1 MTLYQY
7 VCEIYHLN
15 SSIDVHASSQ
25 IWHASNGLDVWTLVN
40 RWQVCPMEC
49 QILWLQRQV
58 PYGCVHWN
66 RSRDLFNFWLH
77 TIPSFLHWSRS
88 IAAGGIWD
96 NQPCQTNFAPP
107 GLPDPGR
114 IQKICVE
121 LGVLYELHF
130 FSYVLFGKV
139 PLMSALYMRCSQAC
153 LQQPHIL
160 SYSFR
165 DKLATFWTHMA
176 KWSSSVTSFCSAG
189 RSNRAFRAQT
199 LSPSRVFFEPLTER
213 LLKWFGGD
221 FAWIQIT
228 IF

>member
-1 MTLYQY
+1 MQVHKYDMQVTARCLNA
-7 VCEIYHLN
+7 CESL
-15 SSIDVHASSQ
+15 AGL
-25 IWHASNGLDVWTLVN
+25 SNGMPNTVAPAPGALS
-40 RWQVCPMEC
+40 
-49 QILWLQRQV
+49 
-58 PYGCVHWN
+58 CVHWN
-66 RSRDLFNFWLH
+66 RWNRDLFNFWLH

-139 PLMSALYMRCSQAC
+139 PLISALYMRCSQAF

-160 SYSFR
+160 SYFFR

-176 KWSSSVTSFCSAG
+176 KWSSSVTSLCSAG

-199 LSPSRVFFEPLTER
+199 LSPSRHFEPLTER

-221 FAWIQIT
+221 FGI
-228 IF
+228 

>member
-1 MTLYQY
+1 MQVHKYDMQVTA
-7 VCEIYHLN
+7 
-15 SSIDVHASSQ
+15 IDVWMH
-25 IWHASNGLDVWTLVN
+25 VN

-58 PYGCVHWN
+58 PSGCVHWN
-66 RSRDLFNFWLH
+66 RDLFNFWLH

-96 NQPCQTNFAPP
+96 NQPCETNFAPP

-114 IQKICVE
+114 IPEDLCWTR
-121 LGVLYELHF
+121 GVVRVAIF
-130 FSYVLFGKV
+130 FPMCSLAKC
-139 PLMSALYMRCSQAC
+139 LKKSALYMRCSQAF

-160 SYSFR
+160 SYFFR

>member
-1 MTLYQY
+1 MFECLWIAGRFVQWNAKYCGSSARCHL
-7 VCEIYHLN
+7 VAFIEIGLEIF
-15 SSIDVHASSQ
+15 SIS
-25 IWHASNGLDVWTLVN
+25 
-40 RWQVCPMEC
+40 
-49 QILWLQRQV
+49 
-58 PYGCVHWN
+58 GCIRFHH
-66 RSRDLFNFWLH
+66 SFIDLE
-77 TIPSFLHWSRS
+77 P
-88 IAAGGIWD
+88 AAGGIWD
-96 NQPCQTNFAPP
+96 NQPCQTGFAPP
-107 GLPDPGR
+107 GLPDPAGR

-139 PLMSALYMRCSQAC
+139 PLIHALYMRCSQAF

-176 KWSSSVTSFCSAG
+176 KWSSSVTSLCSAG

-199 LSPSRVFFEPLTER
+199 LSPSRHFEPLTER

-221 FAWIQIT
+221 FGIQIT
-228 IF
+228 IFLGRSFWEVKQKSFGSRNLRNMMNPHVFFWGVP